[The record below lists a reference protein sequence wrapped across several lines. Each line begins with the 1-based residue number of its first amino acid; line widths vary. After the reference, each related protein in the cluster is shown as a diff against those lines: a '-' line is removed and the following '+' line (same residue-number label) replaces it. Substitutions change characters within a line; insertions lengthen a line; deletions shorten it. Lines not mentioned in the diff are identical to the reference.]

1 MRTLMTA
8 AAIAALSFGAAACK
22 NYDETNEAYANGANA
37 ADYDA
42 KITELRG
49 SFGEIGDMRLHVMA
63 ALTLADELAET
74 KRRLGGIDEE
84 IAILRELASAGGE
97 HSEVLE
103 AQMAEALTRTAER
116 IERLVKTLSVPAAT
130 QA

>member
-1 MRTLMTA
+1 MPQVQVTISGRSYRM
-8 AAIAALSFGAAACK
+8 ACG
-22 NYDETNEAYANGANA
+22 EGEEAHLEGLA

-49 SFGEIGDMRLHVMA
+49 SFGENGDMRLHVMA

-74 KRRLGGIDEE
+74 RKRLGGIDEE
-84 IAILRELASAGGE
+84 LAFLRQLAAAGGE
-97 HSEVLE
+97 RSQALE

-116 IERLVKTLSVPAAT
+116 IERLVKALSAPAGA

>member
-1 MRTLMTA
+1 MPQVQVTISGRSYRMACGEGEERHLEGL
-8 AAIAALSFGAAACK
+8 AAI
-22 NYDETNEAYANGANA
+22 
-37 ADYDA
+37 YDA
-42 KITELRG
+42 KIEEMRG
-49 SFGEIGDMRLHVMA
+49 AFGEIGDMRLHVMA

>member
-1 MRTLMTA
+1 MPQVQVTISGRSYRM
-8 AAIAALSFGAAACK
+8 ACG
-22 NYDETNEAYANGANA
+22 EGEERHLEGLA

-116 IERLVKTLSVPAAT
+116 IERLVKTLSVPAAA

>member
-1 MRTLMTA
+1 MPQVQVTISGRSYRM
-8 AAIAALSFGAAACK
+8 ACG
-22 NYDETNEAYANGANA
+22 EGEERHLEGLA

-97 HSEVLE
+97 HSEV
-103 AQMAEALTRTAER
+103 RKPR
-116 IERLVKTLSVPAAT
+116 WRRR
-130 QA
+130 

>member
-1 MRTLMTA
+1 MPQVQVTISGRSYRMACAQGEERHLEGLA
-8 AAIAALSFGAAACK
+8 AA
-22 NYDETNEAYANGANA
+22 YDS
-37 ADYDA
+37 

-103 AQMAEALTRTAER
+103 AQMAEALMRTAER
-116 IERLVKTLSVPAAT
+116 IERLVKTLSVPAAA

>member
-1 MRTLMTA
+1 MPQVQVTISGRSYRM
-8 AAIAALSFGAAACK
+8 ACG
-22 NYDETNEAYANGANA
+22 EGEERHLEGLA

-84 IAILRELASAGGE
+84 IAILRELASAGE

-116 IERLVKTLSVPAAT
+116 IERLVKTLSVPAAA

>member
-1 MRTLMTA
+1 MPQIQVT
-8 AAIAALSFGAAACK
+8 IAGRSYRMACGEGEEK
-22 NYDETNEAYANGANA
+22 HLEGLA

-63 ALTLADELAET
+63 ALTFADELAEAR
-74 KRRLGGIDEE
+74 RRLTMLEE
-84 IAILRELASAGGE
+84 ETAALRKLASAGDE
-97 HSEVLE
+97 RSELLE
-103 AQMAEALTRTAER
+103 TQMAEALTRTAER
-116 IERLVKTLSVPAAT
+116 IERLVKTLSVPAGA